1 MDAAAAAIKGI
12 WFPVKGSVKSLPEV
26 LTPDETVQALAVA
39 HHDGVLGVLVLTDRR
54 VLFRAQG
61 WAGQRLVSHALGEIT
76 DLRWAGG
83 LGQGNLTLFVAGWSA
98 EFKNM
103 DKRDGQALTDRLQ
116 QWRQWYAQQTGQAAH
131 PVSGQPIAGP
141 APATGQPFP
150 GPAPATGQP
159 FPGPAR
165 VPAQPFTGHTPVP
178 AQPFTAPAPAPYAPA
193 APAATPAP
201 QPSSPPSSGGG
212 LFGRRRREAEAE
224 AARLSEEL
232 HARAA
237 DAEALRAENQR
248 LLAELTALAGADA
261 VRLVQETERLR
272 RTHAEHLAEV
282 RRIDTVL
289 DAKVEAAAERAETE
303 LGGTRQRLHDME
315 VQAQEAERRLA
326 SARSGLVVTD
336 DLALLQEAGIYEYRH
351 PLADAV
357 AYKAELDRLKDQYKT
372 LTKNGR
378 AVVGVTDWMVN
389 GSAAEGR
396 RMVRDFSKLMLRAYN
411 AEADAAVR
419 GMKPHRLASLV
430 DRLATSRETIAR
442 LGKTM
447 QIHVTDE
454 YHRLRVRELELT
466 ADHLAKIEEEKE
478 RRREER
484 ARQREEE
491 RLEREIARERARLDK
506 ERNRLV
512 LALDRARSAGQA
524 DPAQIAELER
534 KLGEIDAEE
543 QAIDQ
548 REANRRAGYVYV
560 ISNIGAFGESM
571 VKIGLTRRLDP
582 MDRVNELGD
591 ASVPFRFDVHALI
604 YSDDAVGLERALHQ
618 EFEDRRVNRVNA
630 RREFFHVTPVQVRD
644 ALARHAGQHL
654 LEFHEE
660 PDAPEWRAGL
670 AAAVPQGRQHR

>member
-39 HHDGVLGVLVLTDRR
+39 HHDGVMGVLALTDRR

-61 WAGQRLVSHALGEIT
+61 WTGQRLVSHALGEII
-76 DLRWAGG
+76 DLHWTGG
-83 LGQGNLTLFVAGWSA
+83 LGQGVLTLSVTGWAA

-103 DKRDGQALTDRLQ
+103 DKRDGQNLADRLQ
-116 QWRQWYAQQTGQAAH
+116 QWRQWYAQQVGVVGH
-131 PVSGQPIAGP
+131 PAPGQPLA
-141 APATGQPFP
+141 APA
-150 GPAPATGQP
+150 
-159 FPGPAR
+159 
-165 VPAQPFTGHTPVP
+165 VVHAQPFTGSAPAPVP
-178 AQPFTAPAPAPYAPA
+178 VQPFTSSVSAPVPVQSGPITPSAA
-193 APAATPAP
+193 AP
-201 QPSSPPSSGGG
+201 QHSSRPSGGGG

-224 AARLSEEL
+224 AARLGDEL
-232 HARAA
+232 HAQAA
-237 DAEALRAENQR
+237 QAEALRAENQR

-261 VRLVQETERLR
+261 TRLVQETERLR
-272 RTHAEHLAEV
+272 RTHAEHLTELQ
-282 RRIDTVL
+282 RIDAVL
-289 DAKVEAAAERAETE
+289 DAKVEAAAERAENE
-303 LGGTRQRLHDME
+303 LHGTRQRLHEME

-326 SARSGLVVTD
+326 VARSGLVVTD
-336 DLALLQEAGIYEYRH
+336 DLVLLQEAGIYEYRH

-357 AYKAELDRLKDQYKT
+357 AYKAECDRIKEQYKA

-378 AVVGVTDWMVN
+378 AVVGVTEWTVN

-419 GMKPHRLASLV
+419 GMKPHRLASLI
-430 DRLATSRETIAR
+430 DRLAKSRETIAR

-447 QIHVTDE
+447 QIRVTDE

-478 RRREER
+478 QRREER

-524 DPAQIAELER
+524 DPSQIEELER

-543 QAIDQ
+543 EAINR
-548 REANRRAGYVYV
+548 REANSRAGYVYV

-618 EFEDRRVNRVNA
+618 EFEDQRVNRVNA

-644 ALARHAGQHL
+644 ALARYAGQHL

-660 PDAPEWRAGL
+660 PDAPEWRASV
-670 AAAVPQGRQHR
+670 APAQAHR

>member
-1 MDAAAAAIKGI
+1 MSVQSSRPDVNAAAAASRGL
-12 WFPVKGSVKSLPEV
+12 WFAVKGTVEKLPEV
-26 LTPDETVQALAVA
+26 LAPDETVDVLAVA
-39 HHDGVLGVLVLTDRR
+39 HHDGVIGVLALTDRR

-61 WAGQRLVSHALGEIT
+61 WAGQRLVTYGLGEIS
-76 DLRWAGG
+76 DVRWASG
-83 LGQGNLTLFVAGWSA
+83 LGQAVLTLFVAGWA
-98 EFKNM
+98 VEFKNM
-103 DKRDGQALTDRLQ
+103 DKRDGQHLADRLQ
-116 QWRQWYAQQTGQAAH
+116 QWRQWYAEQTGSTAHHPHGQPLAAPVVA
-131 PVSGQPIAGP
+131 PVSTVPVQP
-141 APATGQPFP
+141 AP
-150 GPAPATGQP
+150 
-159 FPGPAR
+159 
-165 VPAQPFTGHTPVP
+165 PVP
-178 AQPFTAPAPAPYAPA
+178 VVPVP
-193 APAATPAP
+193 P
-201 QPSSPPSSGGG
+201 QPSPATSGGAGG
-212 LFGRRRREAEAE
+212 LFGRRRKEAEAE
-224 AARLSEEL
+224 AARLAEEL
-232 HARAA
+232 RARTT
-237 DAEALRAENQR
+237 EYESLRTENAR
-248 LLAELTALAGADA
+248 LLSELNALLGVDA
-261 VRLVQETERLR
+261 TRLVQETERLR
-272 RTHAEHLAEV
+272 RTHAEHLAELQ
-282 RRIDTVL
+282 RIDAVL
-289 DAKVEAAAERAETE
+289 DAKVEAAAERAERQ
-303 LGGTRQRLHDME
+303 LHGTRQRLNEME
-315 VQAQEAERRLA
+315 AQAREAERRLA
-326 SARSGLVVTD
+326 AARNGLVVTD
-336 DLALLQEAGIYEYRH
+336 DQAMLQEAGIYEYRH

-357 AYKAELDRLKDQYKT
+357 AYKTRLERIKDQYKV

-378 AVVGVTDWMVN
+378 AVVGVTEWTVN

-419 GMKPHRLASLV
+419 GMKPHRLISLI
-430 DRLATSRETIAR
+430 DRLEKSRETIAR

-447 QIHVTDE
+447 QIRVTDE
-454 YHRLRVRELELT
+454 YHRLRVQELELT
-466 ADHLAKIEEEKE
+466 ADYLVKVEEEKE

-512 LALDRARSAGQA
+512 LALNRARSAGQA
-524 DPAQIAELER
+524 DAAQIEELER
-534 KLGEIDAEE
+534 KLADVDAEE
-543 QAIDQ
+543 EAIDR

-618 EFEDRRVNRVNA
+618 EFEAYRVNRVNA

-660 PDAPEWRAGL
+660 PDAPEWRASI
-670 AAAVPQGRQHR
+670 AATGARR

>member
-1 MDAAAAAIKGI
+1 ML
-12 WFPVKGSVKSLPEV
+12 SS
-26 LTPDETVQALAVA
+26 DETVQAIAVA
-39 HHDGVLGVLVLTDRR
+39 HHDGVMGVLALTDRR

-61 WAGQRLVSHALGEIT
+61 RTGQRLVSHALVEVTGV
-76 DLRWAGG
+76 RWTNG
-83 LGQGNLTLFVAGWSA
+83 LAWSVLTLFVAGWAA

-103 DKRDGQALTDRLQ
+103 DQRDGQNIADRLE
-116 QWRQWYAQQTGQAAH
+116 QWRRWQAAQSGNAAH
-131 PVSGQPIAGP
+131 TVPGQPSAGP
-141 APATGQPFP
+141 VASPGAPAPAQPAQHAPATG
-150 GPAPATGQP
+150 
-159 FPGPAR
+159 
-165 VPAQPFTGHTPVP
+165 VPQ
-178 AQPFTAPAPAPYAPA
+178 Q
-193 APAATPAP
+193 
-201 QPSSPPSSGGG
+201 SPPPAGGSGGG

-224 AARLSEEL
+224 AARLEEEL
-232 HARAA
+232 RVRGA
-237 DAEALRAENQR
+237 DREALRAENHR
-248 LLAELTALAGADA
+248 LMTELSAVVGADTA
-261 VRLVQETERLR
+261 RLVQETERLR
-272 RTHAEHLAEV
+272 RAHGERSAELQ
-282 RRIDTVL
+282 RIDAVL
-289 DAKVEAAAERAETE
+289 DAKVEAGAERAERE
-303 LGGTRQRLHDME
+303 LRSARQRLNELE

-326 SARSGLVVTD
+326 AARGGLVVTD
-336 DLALLQEAGIYEYRH
+336 DLALLQEAGVYEYRH

-357 AYKAELDRLKDQYKT
+357 AYKERIGLIKDEYKA

-378 AVVGVTDWMVN
+378 AVMGATHWMVN

-430 DRLATSRETIAR
+430 DRLVKSRETIAR

-447 QIHVTDE
+447 QIRVTDE

-466 ADHLAKIEEEKE
+466 ADYLAKVEEEKE

-491 RLEREIARERARLDK
+491 RLEREIVRERARLDK
-506 ERNRLV
+506 ERDRLV
-512 LALDRARSAGQA
+512 LALNRARSAGQA
-524 DPAQIAELER
+524 DAAQIEELER
-534 KLGEIDAEE
+534 KLGEIDLEE
-543 QAIDQ
+543 EVINQ

-604 YSDDAVGLERALHQ
+604 YSDDAVSLERALHHQ
-618 EFEDRRVNRVNA
+618 FEDQRVNRVNT
-630 RREFFHVTPVQVRD
+630 RREFFRVTPAQVRD

-660 PDAPEWRAGL
+660 PDAPEWRASL
-670 AAAVPQGRQHR
+670 AAARTRP

>member
-1 MDAAAAAIKGI
+1 MQSSRPDVDAAAAAIKGL

-39 HHDGVLGVLVLTDRR
+39 HHDGAMGVLALTDRR

-61 WAGQRLVSHALGEIT
+61 WAGQRLVSHALVEIT

-83 LGQGNLTLFVAGWSA
+83 LGQGTLTLYVAGWAA

-103 DKRDGQALTDRLQ
+103 DKRDGQNLADRLQ
-116 QWRQWYAQQTGQAAH
+116 QWRQWYAQHTGPGAH
-131 PVSGQPIAGP
+131 PAPGQPL
-141 APATGQPFP
+141 P
-150 GPAPATGQP
+150 GPAPAAGRPLNT
-159 FPGPAR
+159 PAPD
-165 VPAQPFTGHTPVP
+165 PAP
-178 AQPFTAPAPAPYAPA
+178 PAPAPQP
-193 APAATPAP
+193 P
-201 QPSSPPSSGGG
+201 QPSGGG

-224 AARLSEEL
+224 AARLGDEL
-232 HARAA
+232 RARTA
-237 DAEALRAENQR
+237 DAEALRAENRR

-261 VRLVQETERLR
+261 AHLVQETERLR
-272 RTHAEHLAEV
+272 RAHAEQQAEAQ
-282 RRIDTVL
+282 RLDAVL
-289 DAKVEAAAERAETE
+289 DAKVEAAAERAERE
-303 LGGTRQRLHDME
+303 LHGIRQLLHDMQ

-326 SARSGLVVTD
+326 AARSGLVVTD

-357 AYKAELDRLKDQYKT
+357 AYKAELARIKDRYKT

-378 AVVGVTDWMVN
+378 AVVGVTEWTVN

-430 DRLATSRETIAR
+430 DRLAKSRETIAR

-447 QIHVTDE
+447 QIRVTDE

-484 ARQREEE
+484 ERQREEE

-512 LALDRARSAGQA
+512 LALNRARSVGQA
-524 DPAQIAELER
+524 DAAQIAELER

-543 QAIDQ
+543 EAIDR

-630 RREFFHVTPVQVRD
+630 RREFFHVAPAQVRD
-644 ALARHAGQHL
+644 ALARYAGQHL

-660 PDAPEWRAGL
+660 PDAPEWRASV
-670 AAAVPQGRQHR
+670 AAARRTAGG

>member
-26 LTPDETVQALAVA
+26 LMPDETVQALAVA
-39 HHDGVLGVLVLTDRR
+39 HHDGVMGVLALTDRR

-61 WAGQRLVSHALGEIT
+61 WTGQRLVSHALGEIS

-83 LGQGNLTLFVAGWSA
+83 LGQGVLTLSVAGWAA

-103 DKRDGQALTDRLQ
+103 DKRDGPNLADRLR
-116 QWRQWYAQQTGQAAH
+116 QWRQWYAQQVGVAAH
-131 PVSGQPIAGP
+131 PAPGQHLAAP
-141 APATGQPFP
+141 AP
-150 GPAPATGQP
+150 
-159 FPGPAR
+159 
-165 VPAQPFTGHTPVP
+165 VPAQPFTGSTPAPVP
-178 AQPFTAPAPAPYAPA
+178 AQSGPTTPAV
-193 APAATPAP
+193 PAP
-201 QPSSPPSSGGG
+201 QHSSRPSGGGGG

-224 AARLSEEL
+224 TARLEDEL
-232 HARAA
+232 RAQA
-237 DAEALRAENQR
+237 AHAEALRAENQR

-261 VRLVQETERLR
+261 ARLVHETERLR
-272 RTHAEHLAEV
+272 RTHTEHLTELQ
-282 RRIDTVL
+282 RIDAVL
-289 DAKVEAAAERAETE
+289 DAKVEAAAERAEIE
-303 LGGTRQRLHDME
+303 LGGTRQRLHEME
-315 VQAQEAERRLA
+315 VQVQEAERRLVA
-326 SARSGLVVTD
+326 ARSGLVVTD
-336 DLALLQEAGIYEYRH
+336 DLVLLQEAGIYEYRH

-357 AYKAELDRLKDQYKT
+357 AYKAELDRIKDQCKV

-378 AVVGVTDWMVN
+378 AVIGVTEWTVN

-419 GMKPHRLASLV
+419 GMKPHRLASLI
-430 DRLATSRETIAR
+430 DRLAKSRETIAR

-447 QIHVTDE
+447 QIRVTDE

-466 ADHLAKIEEEKE
+466 ADHLAKVEEEKE
-478 RRREER
+478 QRREER

-512 LALDRARSAGQA
+512 LALNRARSAGQA
-524 DPAQIAELER
+524 DPAQIEELER

-543 QAIDQ
+543 EAINR
-548 REANRRAGYVYV
+548 REANNRAGYVYV
-560 ISNIGAFGESM
+560 ISNVGAFGESM

-604 YSDDAVGLERALHQ
+604 YSDDAVGLERALHR
-618 EFEDRRVNRVNA
+618 EFEDWRVNRVNA

-660 PDAPEWRAGL
+660 PDAPEWRASVVS
-670 AAAVPQGRQHR
+670 AEANR

>member
-1 MDAAAAAIKGI
+1 MSVQSSRPDVEAAATAIKGI
-12 WFPVKGSVKSLPEV
+12 WFPVRGTVKSLPEV

-39 HHDGVLGVLVLTDRR
+39 HHDGVLGVLALTDRR

-61 WAGQRLVSHALGEIT
+61 WTGQRLVSHVLGEVT
-76 DLRWAGG
+76 DVRWAGG
-83 LGQGNLTLFVAGWSA
+83 LSQGVLTLFVAGWAA

-103 DKRDGQALTDRLQ
+103 DKRDGQNLADRIQ
-116 QWRQWYAQQTGQAAH
+116 QWRQWYAGQSGT
-131 PVSGQPIAGP
+131 PVP
-141 APATGQPFP
+141 APV
-150 GPAPATGQP
+150 
-159 FPGPAR
+159 
-165 VPAQPFTGHTPVP
+165 VPAQPVQP
-178 AQPFTAPAPAPYAPA
+178 ATAPAPV
-193 APAATPAP
+193 
-201 QPSSPPSSGGG
+201 PSQSTGGG
-212 LFGRRRREAEAE
+212 GIFGRRRREAEAE
-224 AARLSEEL
+224 AARLGEEL
-232 HARAA
+232 NARAA
-237 DAEALRAENQR
+237 DADALRAENQR
-248 LLAELTALAGADA
+248 LLAELTAVTGADA
-261 VRLVQETERLR
+261 ARLVQETERIR
-272 RTHAEHLAEV
+272 RTHAEHLAELQ
-282 RRIDTVL
+282 RIDAVL
-289 DAKVEAAAERAETE
+289 DAKVEAAAERAERE
-303 LGGTRQRLHDME
+303 LHGTRQRLHEME
-315 VQAQEAERRLA
+315 TQAQEAERQLTA
-326 SARSGLVVTD
+326 ARTGLVVTD
-336 DLALLQEAGIYEYRH
+336 DLALMQEAGIYEYRH

-357 AYKAELDRLKDQYKT
+357 AYKAQLDRTKDQYKL

-378 AVVGVTDWMVN
+378 AVVGVTEWTVN

-419 GMKPHRLASLV
+419 GMKPHRLTSLI
-430 DRLATSRETIAR
+430 DRLDKSRETIAR

-447 QIHVTDE
+447 QIRVTDE

-466 ADHLAKIEEEKE
+466 ADHLAKVEEEKE
-478 RRREER
+478 QRREER

-512 LALDRARSAGQA
+512 LALNRARSAGQA
-524 DPAQIAELER
+524 DAAQIAELER

-543 QAIDQ
+543 EAIDR

-618 EFEDRRVNRVNA
+618 DFEARRVNRVNA
-630 RREFFHVTPVQVRD
+630 RREFFHATPTQVRD

-660 PDAPEWRAGL
+660 PDAPEWRASI
-670 AAAVPQGRQHR
+670 AAARSHG

>member
-1 MDAAAAAIKGI
+1 
-12 WFPVKGSVKSLPEV
+12 
-26 LTPDETVQALAVA
+26 
-39 HHDGVLGVLVLTDRR
+39 
-54 VLFRAQG
+54 
-61 WAGQRLVSHALGEIT
+61 
-76 DLRWAGG
+76 
-83 LGQGNLTLFVAGWSA
+83 
-98 EFKNM
+98 
-103 DKRDGQALTDRLQ
+103 
-116 QWRQWYAQQTGQAAH
+116 
-131 PVSGQPIAGP
+131 P
-141 APATGQPFP
+141 APF
-150 GPAPATGQP
+150 APP
-159 FPGPAR
+159 
-165 VPAQPFTGHTPVP
+165 
-178 AQPFTAPAPAPYAPA
+178 APA
-193 APAATPAP
+193 APAAPAP
-201 QPSSPPSSGGG
+201 QQPQQPSGGG

-224 AARLSEEL
+224 AARLGDEL
-232 HARAA
+232 RARTAE
-237 DAEALRAENQR
+237 AEALRAENRR
-248 LLAELTALAGADA
+248 LLAEMTALAGADTA
-261 VRLVQETERLR
+261 RLVQETERLR
-272 RTHAEHLAEV
+272 RAHAEQQAEAQ
-282 RRIDTVL
+282 RLDAVL
-289 DAKVEAAAERAETE
+289 DAKVEAAAERAERE
-303 LGGTRQRLHDME
+303 LHGTRQLLHDMQ

-326 SARSGLVVTD
+326 AARSGLVVTD

-357 AYKAELDRLKDQYKT
+357 AYKAELARIKDRYKT

-378 AVVGVTDWMVN
+378 AVVGVTEWTVN

-430 DRLATSRETIAR
+430 DRLAKSRETIAR

-447 QIHVTDE
+447 QIRVTDE

-466 ADHLAKIEEEKE
+466 ADHLAKVEEEKE

-484 ARQREEE
+484 ERQREEE

-512 LALDRARSAGQA
+512 LALNRARSAGQA
-524 DPAQIAELER
+524 DAAQIAELER

-543 QAIDQ
+543 EAIDR

-630 RREFFHVTPVQVRD
+630 RREFFHVAPAQVRD
-644 ALARHAGQHL
+644 ALARYAGQHL

-660 PDAPEWRAGL
+660 PDAPEWRASV
-670 AAAVPQGRQHR
+670 AAARRTAGG

>member
-1 MDAAAAAIKGI
+1 MQSSRPDVDAAAAAIKGL

-39 HHDGVLGVLVLTDRR
+39 HHDGVMGVLALTDRR

-61 WAGQRLVSHALGEIT
+61 WVGQRLVSHALAEIA

-83 LGQGNLTLFVAGWSA
+83 LTQGALTLYVAGWA
-98 EFKNM
+98 VEFRNM
-103 DKRDGQALTDRLQ
+103 DKRDGQNLADRLQ
-116 QWRQWYAQQTGQAAH
+116 QWRQWYAQHTGPGAQPVPGH
-131 PVSGQPIAGP
+131 PLPGQPLP
-141 APATGQPFP
+141 GQQFP
-150 GPAPATGQP
+150 GPAPGAGSP
-159 FPGPAR
+159 FN
-165 VPAQPFTGHTPVP
+165 
-178 AQPFTAPAPAPYAPA
+178 APASDPAPFASPTPA
-193 APAATPAP
+193 APAPQQPP
-201 QPSSPPSSGGG
+201 QPSGGGG
-212 LFGRRRREAEAE
+212 LFGRRRKEAEAE
-224 AARLSEEL
+224 VARLGEEL
-232 HARAA
+232 RARTA
-237 DAEALRAENQR
+237 DTEALRAENHR
-248 LLAELTALAGADA
+248 LMAELTAFAGADA
-261 VRLVQETERLR
+261 ARLAQETERLR
-272 RTHAEHLAEV
+272 RTHAEQQAEV
-282 RRIDTVL
+282 QRLDAVL
-289 DAKVEAAAERAETE
+289 DVKVEAAAERAERE
-303 LGGTRQRLHDME
+303 LHGTRQMLHDMQ

-326 SARSGLVVTD
+326 AARSGLVVTD
-336 DLALLQEAGIYEYRH
+336 DVALLQEAGIYEYRH

-357 AYKAELDRLKDQYKT
+357 AYKAELARIKDRYKT

-378 AVVGVTDWMVN
+378 AVVGVTEWTVN

-430 DRLATSRETIAR
+430 DRLAKSRETIAR
-442 LGKTM
+442 LGRTM
-447 QIHVTDE
+447 QIRVTDE

-466 ADHLAKIEEEKE
+466 ADHLAKVEEEKE

-484 ARQREEE
+484 ERQREEE

-512 LALDRARSAGQA
+512 LALGRARSAGQA
-524 DPAQIAELER
+524 EAAQIAELER

-543 QAIDQ
+543 EVIDR

-604 YSDDAVGLERALHQ
+604 YSDDAVGLERALHR

-630 RREFFHVTPVQVRD
+630 RREFFHVAPAQVRD
-644 ALARHAGQHL
+644 ALARYAGQHL

-660 PDAPEWRAGL
+660 PDAPEWRASV
-670 AAAVPQGRQHR
+670 AAARSTVGG

>member
-1 MDAAAAAIKGI
+1 VQSSRPDVEAAAAAIKGI
-12 WFPVKGSVKSLPEV
+12 WFPVRGTVKSLPEA

-39 HHDGVLGVLVLTDRR
+39 HHDGVLGVLALTDRR

-61 WAGQRLVSHALGEIT
+61 WAGQRLVSHMLGEVT
-76 DLRWAGG
+76 DVRWAGG
-83 LGQGNLTLFVAGWSA
+83 LGQGVLTLSVAGRAA

-103 DKRDGQALTDRLQ
+103 DKRDGQEFAERLQ
-116 QWRQWYAQQTGQAAH
+116 QWRQWYAGQ
-131 PVSGQPIAGP
+131 SGTSVP
-141 APATGQPFP
+141 APV
-150 GPAPATGQP
+150 
-159 FPGPAR
+159 
-165 VPAQPFTGHTPVP
+165 VPAQPVQPATASAPVP
-178 AQPFTAPAPAPYAPA
+178 SQST
-193 APAATPAP
+193 
-201 QPSSPPSSGGG
+201 GGG
-212 LFGRRRREAEAE
+212 GIFGRRRREAEAE
-224 AARLSEEL
+224 AARLGEEL
-232 HARAA
+232 NARAA
-237 DAEALRAENQR
+237 DADALRAENQR
-248 LLAELTALAGADA
+248 LLGELTAVTGADTA
-261 VRLVQETERLR
+261 RLVQETERIR
-272 RTHAEHLAEV
+272 RTHAEHLAELQ
-282 RRIDTVL
+282 RIDAVL
-289 DAKVEAAAERAETE
+289 DAKVEAAAERAERE
-303 LGGTRQRLHDME
+303 LHGTRQRLHEME
-315 VQAQEAERRLA
+315 TQAQEAERRLTA
-326 SARSGLVVTD
+326 ARTGLVVTD
-336 DLALLQEAGIYEYRH
+336 DLALMQEAGIYEYRH

-357 AYKAELDRLKDQYKT
+357 AYKAQLDRVKDQYKL

-378 AVVGVTDWMVN
+378 AVVGVTEWTVN

-419 GMKPHRLASLV
+419 GMKPHRLASLI
-430 DRLATSRETIAR
+430 DRLDKSRETIAR

-447 QIHVTDE
+447 RIRVTDE

-466 ADHLAKIEEEKE
+466 ADHLAKVEEEKE
-478 RRREER
+478 QRREER

-512 LALDRARSAGQA
+512 LALNRARTAGQA
-524 DPAQIAELER
+524 DASQIAELER

-543 QAIDQ
+543 EAIDR

-560 ISNIGAFGESM
+560 ISNVGAFGESM

-618 EFEDRRVNRVNA
+618 DFEARRVNRVNA
-630 RREFFHVTPVQVRD
+630 RREFFHATPAQVRD

-660 PDAPEWRAGL
+660 PDAPEWRASV
-670 AAAVPQGRQHR
+670 AAARSHG